1 MASGPEIRRPSPA
14 VEDYLK
20 AVWHI
25 SEEGHDLVT
34 TSRVATDLGVTPASA
49 SNMLKRLAGM
59 GYVSPLERG
68 VTLTGEGRAAA
79 LEVVRHH
86 RLLETFLAE
95 VLGVPLDR
103 VHAEAE
109 ILEHH
114 ISEDLEARIAAALG
128 DPARDPHGDPIP
140 TVSGHVDRLVDHPL
154 SDLPCRTRAVISRVG
169 DRDPEIVAALAG
181 IEAVPGSWIESERVD
196 GGYLVRTDNGEVLL
210 PAQAG
215 EAVRVHQSGS
225 RPSTRSTRS
234 A

>member
-14 VEDYLK
+14 VEDYIK
-20 AVWHI
+20 AVWRI
-25 SEEGHDLVT
+25 SEEVQGPVT
-34 TSRVATDLGVTPASA
+34 TSRVATDLKVTPASA
-49 SNMLKRLAGM
+49 SNMLKRLGGM
-59 GYVSPLERG
+59 GYVSPLGRG
-68 VTLTGEGRAAA
+68 VALTDEGRAVA

-86 RLLETFLAE
+86 RLLETFLAQ

-103 VHAEAE
+103 VHDEAE

-140 TVSGHVDRLVDHPL
+140 TVSGHVERLADLPL
-154 SDLPCRTRAVISRVG
+154 SDLPCGMRAVISRVG
-169 DRDPEIVAALAG
+169 DRDPEIVAALAR
-181 IEAVPGSWIESERVD
+181 IAAVPGAWIESDRVD
-196 GGYLVRTDNGEVLL
+196 GGYLVRTHNGETLL
-210 PAQAG
+210 PARAG
-215 EAVRVHQSGS
+215 EAVRVHQMGS